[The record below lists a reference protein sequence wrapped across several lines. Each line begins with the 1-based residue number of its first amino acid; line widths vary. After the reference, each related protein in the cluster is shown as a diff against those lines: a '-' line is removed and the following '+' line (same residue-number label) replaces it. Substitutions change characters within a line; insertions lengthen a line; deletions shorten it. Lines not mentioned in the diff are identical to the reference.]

1 HKLLHDL
8 NTTVKVAIFIQSRAT
23 AQIAKRSTRCLQ
35 HSPRTSHTRLFASAA
50 TTTHLKK
57 DAIPPELS
65 GPSPSRPWQSSE
77 NKASVTPTSNNS
89 SHFHIPSVVLPA
101 EAAKS
106 GPVHKIHILGE
117 DVRSRFIAHALC
129 SVYDSV
135 EMLRFRDMPKSRY
148 RNVEQVQPERTRKS
162 AYAERNAAI
171 AKENEDGGQE
181 AAPVPDRSHIDEL
194 VVTGRGFEA
203 VKAIASVKDRID
215 DKTSVCLLNDGIGV
229 LEQVRRMI
237 FDGTQPEPNFFLG
250 HMSHAL
256 VFNRNR
262 DSVKQL
268 KAGRTILTSADAALN
283 TPKDLHA
290 SLDCNVPTFMQSLRH
305 AELLQ
310 SSYSTYDQWLRF
322 KLPSLMFT
330 AAVEPVCVLLD
341 LPYRGLTTNRSGQK
355 MMNQLLGEMALVT
368 ESLPEVQSSP
378 DLIRFLRGEG
388 LKKFCYRRI
397 TGKANAPSELLMRIN
412 KGLQTDINYQNGFF
426 LNRAVDLGIHTPTN
440 KLMVH
445 MIKARRQE
453 AMEKRKSYIPIEE
466 TSAEQIRERI
476 RQLDQIRKARL
487 EQLKAQGG
495 GSSGGGGSGQEQQQ
509 RQQQQQ
515 DDARQHVLNQI
526 LHPEAADRLGRIRL
540 VKESRAADIENRL
553 ITLAQTGQLRQK
565 VTEAQLKELLNAMSE
580 SKEEEK
586 IVVSRRK
593 AWDDDDDLDL

>member
-1 HKLLHDL
+1 
-8 NTTVKVAIFIQSRAT
+8 
-23 AQIAKRSTRCLQ
+23 
-35 HSPRTSHTRLFASAA
+35 
-50 TTTHLKK
+50 
-57 DAIPPELS
+57 
-65 GPSPSRPWQSSE
+65 
-77 NKASVTPTSNNS
+77 
-89 SHFHIPSVVLPA
+89 
-101 EAAKS
+101 
-106 GPVHKIHILGE
+106 
-117 DVRSRFIAHALC
+117 
-129 SVYDSV
+129 
-135 EMLRFRDMPKSRY
+135 MLRFRDMPKSRY

-171 AKENEDGGQE
+171 AKENEDEGQE

-229 LEQVRRMI
+229 LEQVRKMI
-237 FDGTQPEPNFFLG
+237 FDGAQPEPNFFLG

-341 LPYRGLTTNRSGQK
+341 LPYRGLTTNRSAQK

-368 ESLPEVQSSP
+368 ESLPEVQNSP

-453 AMEKRKSYIPIEE
+453 AMDKRKSYIPIEE

-476 RQLDQIRKARL
+476 RRRGIPR
-487 EQLKAQGG
+487 G
-495 GSSGGGGSGQEQQQ
+495 
-509 RQQQQQ
+509 
-515 DDARQHVLNQI
+515 H
-526 LHPEAADRLGRIRL
+526 
-540 VKESRAADIENRL
+540 L
-553 ITLAQTGQLRQK
+553 I
-565 VTEAQLKELLNAMSE
+565 
-580 SKEEEK
+580 
-586 IVVSRRK
+586 
-593 AWDDDDDLDL
+593 

>member
-1 HKLLHDL
+1 
-8 NTTVKVAIFIQSRAT
+8 
-23 AQIAKRSTRCLQ
+23 
-35 HSPRTSHTRLFASAA
+35 
-50 TTTHLKK
+50 
-57 DAIPPELS
+57 
-65 GPSPSRPWQSSE
+65 
-77 NKASVTPTSNNS
+77 
-89 SHFHIPSVVLPA
+89 
-101 EAAKS
+101 
-106 GPVHKIHILGE
+106 
-117 DVRSRFIAHALC
+117 
-129 SVYDSV
+129 
-135 EMLRFRDMPKSRY
+135 MLRFRDMPKSRY

-171 AKENEDGGQE
+171 AKENEDEGQE

-229 LEQVRRMI
+229 LEQVRKMI

-341 LPYRGLTTNRSGQK
+341 LPYRGLTTNRSAQK

-368 ESLPEVQSSP
+368 ESLPEVQNSP

-440 KLMVH
+440 KLM
-445 MIKARRQE
+445 
-453 AMEKRKSYIPIEE
+453 
-466 TSAEQIRERI
+466 
-476 RQLDQIRKARL
+476 IRKARL